1 MKNLFIATSLLL
13 AASLFP
19 QTAVAQASLTSSL
32 QGTVKKE
39 AARLELARQV
49 QEKMHTVS
57 GQKSYY
63 KDKLNELIPNMKKK
77 PTAYNKEEAES
88 EIWEL
93 SLQRVRTRDLIRY
106 QGRVRDLVREL
117 LAVSLPDPKKA
128 SFEAHR
134 ISDKYKRGKMSDQQ
148 LRDEYTKLFSEDRS
162 LRPLVQALI
171 DYEIALR
178 SGVKDFKSCELG
190 DFKDYLTGDCV
201 PDHASKKSGRTHLI
215 EIGRAD
221 LDRQRDYIVRTSKI
235 EKKIGMEI
243 IDILYSKKTGSTD
256 KKKSSGEQPII
267 PI

>member
-39 AARLELARQV
+39 AARLEHARQV
-49 QEKMHTVS
+49 QEKMHKVS
-57 GQKSYY
+57 KW
-63 KDKLNELIPNMKKK
+63 KDDYTNGVNELISDMKK
-77 PTAYNKEEAES
+77 PTAYGEFTAIAH
-88 EIWEL
+88 IWD
-93 SLQRVRTRDLIRY
+93 LQLQVARMSDIVTM